1 MGLESQRLKMPAQLS
16 GGQQQRVALARAM
29 ITRPD
34 VILFDEPLSN
44 LDAKLRE
51 SVRFEIK
58 ELQRQYHLTSIYVTH
73 DQAEALAMS
82 DKIVV
87 LNAGNVEQIGA
98 PEEIYYRPTSR
109 FVADFIGAA
118 NIDTAHITAAEQPGS
133 WRVRC
138 AMGEFYVHST
148 TPPRAEH
155 CYICWRPEDVQFVG
169 PHQSGDN
176 HFTLTLEKMAFMGN
190 LTEAWGHNDAGL
202 SVRLQL
208 IKTSGGTWRAGVF
221 PPAGERYSLF
231 GAGIMKSWRNDLLAW
246 SLMLSGLGT
255 ILLLMGSTFY
265 VVVVQ
270 SLGYFNL
277 EGESHFSLEFWRDM
291 LQDEVLHSALFYSVK
306 VSVLGAFGSVIFAYP
321 LALWLRKPLI
331 AKEGIIAVLRAPM
344 FIPGMVA
351 AFLFVNIIAYH
362 GVINE
367 LLMALG
373 VINEPLRMQN
383 DDFGWGVVILQVWK
397 NLPFALILVGGAV
410 NAIRN
415 DVLDAA
421 SNLGAN
427 RLRSFTGIVVPLT
440 LPAVQVTLILV
451 FIGALGDFAFFSV
464 AGPRNTYSLA
474 RLMQATAMEYGEWNN
489 AAVIAVI
496 IMTTAAIFTLLI
508 ATLITPFA
516 TRKGD
521 VK

>member
-1 MGLESQRLKMPAQLS
+1 
-16 GGQQQRVALARAM
+16 
-29 ITRPD
+29 
-34 VILFDEPLSN
+34 
-44 LDAKLRE
+44 
-51 SVRFEIK
+51 
-58 ELQRQYHLTSIYVTH
+58 
-73 DQAEALAMS
+73 
-82 DKIVV
+82 
-87 LNAGNVEQIGA
+87 
-98 PEEIYYRPTSR
+98 
-109 FVADFIGAA
+109 
-118 NIDTAHITAAEQPGS
+118 
-133 WRVRC
+133 
-138 AMGEFYVHST
+138 
-148 TPPRAEH
+148 
-155 CYICWRPEDVQFVG
+155 
-169 PHQSGDN
+169 
-176 HFTLTLEKMAFMGN
+176 
-190 LTEAWGHNDAGL
+190 
-202 SVRLQL
+202 
-208 IKTSGGTWRAGVF
+208 
-221 PPAGERYSLF
+221 
-231 GAGIMKSWRNDLLAW
+231 MKSWRNDLLAW

-277 EGESHFSLEFWRDM
+277 EGESHFSLEFWRNM

-421 SNLGAN
+421 NNLGAN